1 MTTAKRNNITKPRL
15 QDDHFWGLCSR
26 VGGEVVSGGSG
37 EDDAVTGFS
46 PACGKFEK
54 RTLT

>member
-1 MTTAKRNNITKPRL
+1 MTTAKRSNITKPRL

-54 RTLT
+54 RTY